1 MLGHLP
7 DINRAVQG
15 IGVIVGTQRPFVGF
29 LLKNWP
35 LTLVAGFAL
44 FAKGRERHKKGELST
59 YNILAD
65 AGLVLSPLVGLALI
79 NQLAAADH
87 AASNGLPIPAN
98 PMQPGAQ
105 AAIPAQPGTNGF
117 PRSATLQGGY

>member
-1 MLGHLP
+1 MLGNLP
-7 DINRAVQG
+7 EINRAVQG
-15 IGVIVGTQRPFVGF
+15 IGFVVGTQRPFVSF

-44 FAKGRERHKKGELST
+44 VAKGRERHKKGELST
-59 YNILAD
+59 YNLLAD

-87 AASNGLPIPAN
+87 AAKNGLPIPAD
-98 PMQPGAQ
+98 PMQPQQ
-105 AAIPAQPGTNGF
+105 AF
-117 PRSATLQGGY
+117 PVSATLRQG